1 MDDFLRTE
9 ADKRLRALTRAAH
22 ARGVAAR
29 GLTLR
34 GLPHEAVRRAARA
47 RRVELVVL
55 GTHGRTGLAR
65 ALLGSVA
72 TRIIA
77 SAPCPVL
84 SGGSPPRRSR
94 RAAGGPCSRRTS
106 RRRPGPPGGSRSGSR
121 KPTGPGFAS
130 SMCGR
135 GWLGVRGLR
144 GPTPRRRARSGRTR
158 GGGFRRSC
166 GPRGRPPC
174 ARRRLTGRRS
184 ARGDRPLGAV
194 DEGRLGRRRNARPDG
209 PRRRDP
215 GQRRDAG
222 RGHRPLSRP
231 HDSRDE
237 APIGTPPEEDRE
249 RASHS
254 GRCVAGRR
262 GGGDPP

>member
-1 MDDFLRTE
+1 MPNKLRNILFATDFSPASRAALRCAVELTAASGARLWIAHVLPAIPTGPTPRVYQGMDDFLRTE

-34 GLPHEAVRRAARA
+34 GLPHGPSAGRRER

-55 GTHGRTGLAR
+55 GTHAGTGRREPSSGASPRGSSPALPVPSCRWLAAAEEPSR
-65 ALLGSVA
+65 
-72 TRIIA
+72 
-77 SAPCPVL
+77 
-84 SGGSPPRRSR
+84 GGS
-94 RAAGGPCSRRTS
+94 CSRRTS

-166 GPRGRPPC
+166 GPRGRPAC
-174 ARRRLTGRRS
+174 ARRRSL
-184 ARGDRPLGAV
+184 AGA
-194 DEGRLGRRRNARPDG
+194 
-209 PRRRDP
+209 
-215 GQRRDAG
+215 
-222 RGHRPLSRP
+222 P
-231 HDSRDE
+231 HE
-237 APIGTPPEEDRE
+237 AI
-249 RASHS
+249 A
-254 GRCVAGRR
+254 ARR
-262 GGGDPP
+262 GR